1 MLRGDLV
8 HTRPEVRDEV
18 VDYNPRVLREP
29 LLHAGAGVVARR
41 AVLIAAQVQHL
52 VREEPRH
59 LADPLVEE
67 VVGLFARGIEVGLR
81 VAQRVVAGGVSKSL
95 GLGTQQHRPRRRSQR
110 PRVAVSRHV
119 ELRHDTDTAMAR
131 VVDDALDLL
140 LGVHHRDGVVSG
152 PLAEAWKQLGLDG
165 YDARVGNVPARE
177 KLRSGQERTLR
188 SGRSRR
194 LRRPV
199 NSHQCIVFILAAAMA
214 SNWRRMP
221 GTVNQWRAL
230 RRRIFEAFSGRHKG
244 SGAAL
249 TCPA

>member
-81 VAQRVVAGGVSKSL
+81 VAQRVVAGGVSKSF

-140 LGVHHRDGVVSG
+140 LGVHHRDGIISCF
-152 PLAEAWKQLGLDG
+152 LAELRKQLGLDG
-165 YDARVGNVPARE
+165 YDARVGNVPARK

-230 RRRIFEAFSGRHKG
+230 RRRIFEALDGRREG

>member
-81 VAQRVVAGGVSKSL
+81 VAQRVVAGGVSKSF

-230 RRRIFEAFSGRHKG
+230 RRRIFEAFDGRRTG

>member
-230 RRRIFEAFSGRHKG
+230 RRRIF
-244 SGAAL
+244 
-249 TCPA
+249 